1 MPEDPFAFLA
11 SEPERPAERTKSLKS
26 KSHWKEKLFS
36 RDKND
41 QHTTDQQ
48 VEAFLGTAR
57 SKPSVHDLPAT
68 PPSYPPSSLPPS
80 NSDVS
85 TRRWPSV
92 HDVSNPPVADN
103 PSDYPSVRS
112 RKPRARKGLK
122 VAFTTQA
129 PELIGEGGD
138 ESRDP
143 PIEVSLQ
150 RSRAR
155 SRMTNDLPE
164 EPRVPQLQVQTSF
177 DDSDRQPDWK
187 PPLMQNPQE
196 AELLMSLNLGDKGS
210 RLSFRSPESSTFAQ
224 TVRAKMQAEEGRAL
238 QNGYDDPPDDPPS
251 PSPPPSPPAPPEHM
265 PEPRL
270 PDLSSHR
277 ADLSPRSPDSMYST
291 PLVSEADAPSYT
303 PYRGQ
308 PSPVRSQNMSP
319 VERPL
324 PTVPRVSPSKLSPP
338 KPLPAVPVV
347 TEDRLSRPSSGGSRD
362 GSRDTSRSP
371 QPPKYSLSVVTDDR
385 LSRPSS
391 GGSRDTSRSP
401 QPPKDSLPVVA
412 DDRLSRPS
420 SGGSRDTSR
429 SPQPPKYSIRSV
441 ANQLG
446 ETAFTDFK
454 EFAERYTSLI
464 RFSAESS
471 KPLMETSL
479 AEWIR
484 AAVWWFL
491 RGKKRL
497 EAYARRSSPGG
508 SIRRGP
514 SPSARQAVID
524 LGKALW
530 INETIVPRHDELT
543 KYGPMS
549 VDALMAVVSTTGDK
563 NMADLLSLHQ
573 AITNHIRSL
582 SMSIKRNNIL
592 TTLEQEEP
600 SADQVDT
607 SIWIPYPFFAA
618 DVSAVL
624 SGAATRSMLV
634 DKPGKGPTIINM
646 MPLGDSARFF
656 SYGSMFVQACVS
668 SREDDNEQFAMPCV
682 LSIIRERVDWYVCA
696 AISSQNELVNVM
708 IQSDKKQGPT
718 WDDVDWQ
725 VRSNSMS
732 VKLPRG
738 FELDVMFQ
746 EDDFRMI
753 WNIVKY
759 TLKAEA
765 SLEAEEGEAV
775 VFETTLKV
783 FHYMDP
789 GTPKAFPPEPL
800 ERCRIRLFERWISVT
815 EGTGTRNVHQG
826 FRFSVLTSPKVK
838 TLSNVRHVVGYGTP
852 IVFGLL
858 RGEDGAPALML
869 KIKEEGR
876 TRSML
881 LTFYE
886 VAERTSMHSWML
898 GMKPNK
904 REFQTPDLP
913 TRGYSIEQPGD
924 KTSGRSAITHLQ
936 FPAGN
941 VSVIDQEHDYVEHG
955 YGPTILSEHLRAFTT
970 TEWGS
975 VTDRINLGMC
985 LMLKWR
991 NRSLLT
997 NLVGPGE
1004 LKLGL
1009 EVTKPTC
1016 MSLYRRAQQD
1026 LTISVA
1032 ENLINPEMPD
1042 KLTEL
1047 LQTAMVKPMVRRFE
1061 FASLKGMDAS

>member
-1 MPEDPFAFLA
+1 M
-11 SEPERPAERTKSLKS
+11 
-26 KSHWKEKLFS
+26 
-36 RDKND
+36 
-41 QHTTDQQ
+41 
-48 VEAFLGTAR
+48 
-57 SKPSVHDLPAT
+57 
-68 PPSYPPSSLPPS
+68 
-80 NSDVS
+80 
-85 TRRWPSV
+85 
-92 HDVSNPPVADN
+92 ADN
-103 PSDYPSVRS
+103 PPEDS
-112 RKPRARKGLK
+112 RL
-122 VAFTTQA
+122 
-129 PELIGEGGD
+129 
-138 ESRDP
+138 
-143 PIEVSLQ
+143 
-150 RSRAR
+150 
-155 SRMTNDLPE
+155 
-164 EPRVPQLQVQTSF
+164 PQLRVQTSF
-177 DDSDRQPDWK
+177 EDSDKQLDWK
-187 PPLMQNPQE
+187 PPLIQNPQE
-196 AELLMSLNLGDKGS
+196 AELLMSLSLGEKGS
-210 RLSFRSPESSTFAQ
+210 RLSFRSPESNTFAQ

-238 QNGYDDPPDDPPS
+238 QNRYEDPPS
-251 PSPPPSPPAPPEHM
+251 PSSPPSPPAPPEHM

-270 PDLSSHR
+270 PDLSSRR
-277 ADLSPRSPDSMYST
+277 ADLSPRSPDSLYST
-291 PLVSEADAPSYT
+291 PPVSEADAPSYT

-308 PSPVRSQNMSP
+308 PSPVRPQNLSP
-319 VERPL
+319 VEHPL
-324 PTVPRVSPSKLSPP
+324 PSIPQPSPPKLSPP
-338 KPLPAVPVV
+338 KPSPVV
-347 TEDRLSRPSSGGSRD
+347 SVISDDRHSRPFSGGSRE
-362 GSRDTSRSP
+362 TSRSP
-371 QPPKYSLSVVTDDR
+371 QPPKYSL
-385 LSRPSS
+385 
-391 GGSRDTSRSP
+391 RS
-401 QPPKDSLPVVA
+401 A
-412 DDRLSRPS
+412 
-420 SGGSRDTSR
+420 
-429 SPQPPKYSIRSV
+429 

-446 ETAFTDFK
+446 DSAFTDFK
-454 EFAERYTSLI
+454 EYAARYTSLI

-484 AAVWWFL
+484 ASVWWFL

-497 EAYARRSSPGG
+497 ETYARRSGSGG

-530 INETIVPRHDELT
+530 INEAIVPRHDELA

-549 VDALMAVVSTTGDK
+549 VDALLAVVSTTGDK
-563 NMADLLSLHQ
+563 NMVDLLSLHQ

-592 TTLEQEEP
+592 ATVEQEEP

-607 SIWIPYPFFAA
+607 SIWIKYPFFAA

-634 DKPGKGPTIINM
+634 DKPGKGPTIVHM
-646 MPLGDSARFF
+646 MPLGDSARYFT
-656 SYGSMFVQACVS
+656 YGSMFVRVCVS
-668 SREDDNEQFAMPCV
+668 SQEDDNQQFAMPCV
-682 LSIIRERVDWYVCA
+682 LSIIRERSDWYVCA

-708 IQSDKKQGPT
+708 IQSDRKQGPT

-738 FELDVMFQ
+738 FELDVMFE

-759 TLKAEA
+759 TRKAEA
-765 SLEAEEGEAV
+765 SLEAEQGESV

-800 ERCRIRLFERWISVT
+800 ERCRIRLFERTISVT

-838 TLSNVRHVVGYGTP
+838 TLSNVRHVMGYGTP

-886 VAERTSMHSWML
+886 VAERTNMHSLLL

-904 REFQTPDLP
+904 REFQTPDFP

-924 KTSGRSAITHLQ
+924 KASGRSAIIHLQ

-941 VSVIDQEHDYVEHG
+941 VSVIDQEHDYVDHG
-955 YGPTILSEHLRAFTT
+955 YGPTILSEHLRAFIT

-975 VTDRINLGMC
+975 VTDRINLGM
-985 LMLKWR
+985 
-991 NRSLLT
+991 LLWSC
-997 NLVGPGE
+997 G
-1004 LKLGL
+1004 
-1009 EVTKPTC
+1009 
-1016 MSLYRRAQQD
+1016 SH
-1026 LTISVA
+1026 
-1032 ENLINPEMPD
+1032 
-1042 KLTEL
+1042 
-1047 LQTAMVKPMVRRFE
+1047 
-1061 FASLKGMDAS
+1061 